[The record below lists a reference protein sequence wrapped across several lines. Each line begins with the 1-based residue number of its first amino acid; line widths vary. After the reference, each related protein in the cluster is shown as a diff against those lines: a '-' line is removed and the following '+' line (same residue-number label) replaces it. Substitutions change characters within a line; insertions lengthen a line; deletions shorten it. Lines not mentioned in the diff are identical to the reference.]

1 MELGWAN
8 TRKILNPAGSGIPGI
23 FKSGNFGFRVWTNFQ
38 FTLQKMAI
46 FDFGSNFEAKRRIS
60 TFQVQI
66 FVTISAIFMFI
77 LLKLSKKFL
86 IVRLQHYRTTKL
98 KMNNFEN
105 FEKWP
110 IWGIRPLK
118 WWKNGIF
125 VIPET
130 RRVSMPG
137 FGFGYGPRVPG
148 FSGFG

>member
-1 MELGWAN
+1 M
-8 TRKILNPAGSGIPGI
+8 NPAGSGIPGI
-23 FKSGNFGFRVWTNFQ
+23 FGSGNFGFRVRTNFQ

-46 FDFGSNFEAKRRIS
+46 SDFGSNFEAKRRIS

-118 WWKNGIF
+118 W
-125 VIPET
+125 
-130 RRVSMPG
+130 
-137 FGFGYGPRVPG
+137 
-148 FSGFG
+148 